1 MTGWI
6 CQHFY
11 TFRKKNI
18 IFHLWKTYV
27 SEVHFQESNWIFTKK
42 KTSISLY
49 TCTSQVLV
57 SSNTCNTAIESH
69 LNERNLEAMQVWDYT
84 TEDYLKELRVNSHF
98 HPWMCRVWTISSPK
112 DGNSSF
118 SYWKWKS
125 VTNSSIC

>member
-1 MTGWI
+1 MDLSTFLHI
-6 CQHFY
+6 QEEKYNFSSLKDLCQWSTLSGIELDIY
-11 TFRKKNI
+11 
-18 IFHLWKTYV
+18 
-27 SEVHFQESNWIFTKK
+27 KK